1 MQFANA
7 WVNLVGM
14 LLKKFQCAKKGL
26 AEMKPVYDGLATSL
40 NAQSVTEWKEQER
53 QAMKEIYFE
62 FMT

>member
-1 MQFANA
+1 
-7 WVNLVGM
+7 M
-14 LLKKFQCAKKGL
+14 LLKKFQHAKKGL
-26 AEMKPVYDGLATSL
+26 AKMKPVYDGLATSL